1 MATIIL
7 RHKHATNFPMFI
19 GKKYKTSQK
28 QSIFRIQL
36 IFHTEHSLDI
46 ELRDLFRINF
56 F

>member
-1 MATIIL
+1 MATIIQ

-36 IFHTEHSLDI
+36 IFHTEQS
-46 ELRDLFRINF
+46 FRYRAQSSIPN
-56 F
+56 